1 MNSCF
6 LLAAFAI
13 TQLQGSSR
21 APSPWRAAGW
31 FGLIRVRLYTL
42 IRWYLSLACKK
53 CSAVWCHAL
62 WNGSRTWGTEWDKA
76 FGPVLLCAS
85 VQTSPCQ
92 AAVPPCAAVCSSQA
106 HTLELAP
113 GKMGT
118 TVAEKPCKFPCTSF
132 VFLAARIGPHGHG
145 SERLGPCCCCC
156 GSEGEDRTAGHP
168 SAIPSLLQECC
179 P

>member
-21 APSPWRAAGW
+21 APSPRRAAGW
-31 FGLIRVRLYTL
+31 FGLIRVRFYTL
-42 IRWYLSLACKK
+42 IRRYLSLACKN

-62 WNGSRTWGTEWDKA
+62 WNGGRTWGTEWDKA

-85 VQTSPCQ
+85 AQTSPCR
-92 AAVPPCAAVCSSQA
+92 AAVAPRAAVCSSQA
-106 HTLELAP
+106 RASELAH

-118 TVAEKPCKFPCTSF
+118 AVAGRPCKFPCTSF
-132 VFLAARIGPHGHG
+132 VFLAPRLGPRGDG
-145 SERLGPCCCCC
+145 SERSGPCCCHG
-156 GSEGEDRTAGHP
+156 GSEGRTGQQD
-168 SAIPSLLQECC
+168 IPL
-179 P
+179 